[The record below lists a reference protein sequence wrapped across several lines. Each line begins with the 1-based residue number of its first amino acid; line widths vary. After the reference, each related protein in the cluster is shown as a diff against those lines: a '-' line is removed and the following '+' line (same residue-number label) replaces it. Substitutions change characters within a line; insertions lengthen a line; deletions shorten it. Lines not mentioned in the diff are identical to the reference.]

1 MPRLCVLLPAR
12 NAAGTIRRAVAST
25 LRAMPADSELVVGDD
40 SSTDATA
47 ERAQEA
53 AAGDP
58 RLRVVP
64 IAPGEGGVAR
74 VLGQLMAATDSSL
87 VGRMDADDVSLRGR
101 FRRCGAAIGR
111 GDDMVFTQ
119 IVELRGRCP
128 VPRAPYAIGPDE
140 MPWHLLLTNP
150 VCHPTMVATRDCL
163 DRVGGYR
170 NVPAEDYDLWLR
182 VAADGGAIRRLAAWG
197 LVYRI
202 HPTQVTASQRWRA
215 ESWNNELQARAFA
228 DLAQRLTGRPL
239 PRLVAL
245 PQMPASGARAALD
258 DFEEAFRARLSALP
272 IRAAH
277 RLERRLNGRIR
288 WVRARMQGDDQ

>member
-12 NAAGTIRRAVAST
+12 NAAGTIGRAVAST
-25 LRAMPADSELVVGDD
+25 LRAMPSDSELVVGDD

-58 RLRVVP
+58 RLRVLP

-101 FRRCGAAIGR
+101 FSRCGAAIGR

-228 DLAQRLTGRPL
+228 
-239 PRLVAL
+239 
-245 PQMPASGARAALD
+245 ALD
-258 DFEEAFRARLSALP
+258 DFEEAFRAGLGALP
-272 IRAAH
+272 TRAAH